1 MYPPLNLTTSPFSKP
16 LLQIYIPAFMDTLF
30 LSIENKICTVKTVY
44 EIHEISFYKDTKAN
58 LTCFR
63 IPIKDKKE
71 QGFDEANFECG
82 YEGYDMDN
90 G

>member
-1 MYPPLNLTTSPFSKP
+1 M
-16 LLQIYIPAFMDTLF
+16 Q
-30 LSIENKICTVKTVY
+30 TVY

-58 LTCFR
+58 LTGFR
-63 IPIKDKKE
+63 IQIKDKKE

>member
-1 MYPPLNLTTSPFSKP
+1 M
-16 LLQIYIPAFMDTLF
+16 Q
-30 LSIENKICTVKTVY
+30 TVY